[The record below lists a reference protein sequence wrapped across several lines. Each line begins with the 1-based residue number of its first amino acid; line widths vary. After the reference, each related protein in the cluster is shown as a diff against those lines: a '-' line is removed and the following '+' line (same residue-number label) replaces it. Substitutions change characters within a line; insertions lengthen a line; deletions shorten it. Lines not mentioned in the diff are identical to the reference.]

1 MLSADRL
8 VGGLVLL
15 KTLDLAVRGPADGP
29 VLWTVATGLLAL
41 GGLLLVLDRTRAG
54 WPVVLAGCIAVVV
67 EQPLELRLQHT
78 VLLAWASLGAVVARD
93 AAERLLLWRV
103 LVSTLYG
110 GAALAKLNESYLG
123 GDALAL
129 ALTGAPFGTG
139 LLPLP
144 PPALLV
150 PMALGLVAIEVLL
163 ATTAWVPRI
172 ARAGLAIAAVFHVLA
187 VPLVGVEPLVAARLV
202 VFGGTSYVLL
212 AACTGRLSLSM
223 SPLLRGRPEG
233 AGEGRVTARP

>member
-15 KTLDLAVRGPADGP
+15 KMLDVAVRGPADGP
-29 VLWTVATGLLAL
+29 VLWTVATGLLAT
-41 GGLLLVLDRTRAG
+41 GGLLLALDRTRAG

-78 VLLAWASLGAVVARD
+78 VLLAWAALGAVVARD

-103 LVSTLYG
+103 LVSALYG
-110 GAALAKLNESYLG
+110 GAALAKLNESSLG

-129 ALTGAPFGTG
+129 SLTGAPFGTG

-150 PMALGLVAIEVLL
+150 AMALGLVAVEVLL
-163 ATTAWVPRI
+163 AMTPWVTRI
-172 ARAGLAIAAVFHVLA
+172 ARTGLVVAAVLHVLA
-187 VPLVGVEPLVAARLV
+187 VPLAGVEPLVAARLV

-212 AACTGRLSLSM
+212 AACTGRLPLSM
-223 SPLLRGRPEG
+223 SPPLRGTSAG
-233 AGEGRVTARP
+233 AVLKG